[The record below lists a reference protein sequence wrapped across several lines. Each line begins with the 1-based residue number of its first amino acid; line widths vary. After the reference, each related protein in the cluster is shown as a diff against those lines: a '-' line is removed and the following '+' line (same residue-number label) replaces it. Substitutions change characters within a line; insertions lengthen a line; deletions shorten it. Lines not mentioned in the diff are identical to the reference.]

1 MNNIDKTILLNLG
14 QTNDEKLKRF
24 HKNFERLIFFI
35 KNRGLY
41 DENSQFYNEKISEIN
56 EIIWKNNLEKY
67 DKESK
72 KIIVKKFGEILSF
85 LEKKHNLYRKNK
97 FLALLLSLGIFFW
110 MIFSI
115 WFYKNYQNI
124 LIFQPLFFLFCTSI
138 WLAIDKKIEKDG
150 RQIPITLDDK

>member
-1 MNNIDKTILLNLG
+1 MNNIDKTILLNLDK
-14 QTNDEKLKRF
+14 TNDEKLKRF

-85 LEKKHNLYRKNK
+85 LEKKHNLHRKNK
-97 FLALLLSLGIFFW
+97 FLALFLSLGIFFW

-124 LIFQPLFFLFCTSI
+124 LIFQQLFFLFCISI
-138 WLAIDKKIEKDG
+138 WLTIDKKIEKDG